1 MDLMKRAAWLC
12 LLLALAP
19 MMAWSDE
26 AESSHRKAARELI
39 DVERTWRDPTAVAEP
54 VLKVLIRQSPEMET
68 DQEVILDWLK
78 KNLTWEQLSVGLV
91 DAYVQT
97 FTEAEL
103 RQLTAFFKSP
113 VGQKSLKQGPALNK
127 AEAMAALDI
136 LIDHHAELD
145 AIVEAEKAKKPKKPA
160 ASPAE
165 TLAEANRLYDEARW
179 SGAMDAYLKY
189 LVSNP
194 SDLNARTDL
203 GVTLR
208 QLGRYEEA
216 VEQFNRVLAEDPEH
230 FQALYNKIVVTGLD
244 LGHKRDAEALLVN
257 LRKLQP
263 DSEEVKAL
271 AKALKEK

>member
-1 MDLMKRAAWLC
+1 MKRAAWLC

-19 MMAWSDE
+19 RMAWSDE

-103 RQLTAFFKSP
+103 RQLTAFYKSP

-136 LIDHHAELD
+136 LIEHHAELD
-145 AIVEAEKAKKPKKPA
+145 AIVEAEKAKKPA
-160 ASPAE
+160 ASPGEA
-165 TLAEANRLYDEARW
+165 LALANRLFDEKKWLEAR
-179 SGAMDAYLKY
+179 DAYRDY
-189 LVSNP
+189 LVSSP
-194 SDLNARTDL
+194 DDSDARTDL
-203 GVTLR
+203 GSAL
-208 QLGRYEEA
+208 QYLGEHGKA
-216 VEQFNRVLAEDPEH
+216 LEQFDRVLDRDPKH
-230 FQALYNKIVVTGLD
+230 WQTLYNKIIV
-244 LGHKRDAEALLVN
+244 LGFNLGRKPEAEKLLVK
-257 LRKLQP
+257 LRELQP
-263 DSEEVKAL
+263 DNADVEAL
-271 AKALKEK
+271 GKALKEK

>member
-19 MMAWSDE
+19 RMAWSDE

-91 DAYVQT
+91 DAYLQT

-103 RQLTAFFKSP
+103 RQLTAFYKSP

-136 LIDHHAELD
+136 LIEHHAELD
-145 AIVEAEKAKKPKKPA
+145 AIVEAEKAKKPA
-160 ASPAE
+160 ASPEE
-165 TLAEANRLYDEARW
+165 TLTEANRLFDEANWTDARE
-179 SGAMDAYLKY
+179 AYLNY
-189 LVSNP
+189 LASSP
-194 SDLNARTDL
+194 DDLNARTDF

-208 QLGRYEEA
+208 QLEKYEEA
-216 VEQFNRVLAEDPEH
+216 IEQFNRVLAKDPKH
-230 FQALYNKIVVTGLD
+230 FQALYNKTVVTGLD

-263 DSEEVKAL
+263 GSEEVKAL